1 MKQCHDRT
9 RNQGS
14 AIWIFGMLL
23 LAWSLPL
30 MAAELDRVVAV
41 VNDGVVLRSE
51 LDNQIREI
59 RARAAGQANGR
70 LPPDDVLERQVL
82 EQMIQKEIQIQL
94 ATRTGIKVSDDAVNQ
109 AIAGIARRNNMRLE
123 DFIAAVE
130 AQGLSYQALRE
141 DIRDDISIDQL
152 RQREIA
158 RKIVVTD
165 REIANQLETLEGL
178 DDTENGAEDKKMM
191 VSETRARHILMRP
204 SVVMDEAKIR
214 TTLADVRSQLVAG
227 ADFAELAKQYSEDP
241 TADQGGELGWLPRGA
256 TVPEFQQVM
265 DALEPGQ
272 VSEPFRSRFGWHLV
286 QVLERRQRD
295 ATDEALREQ
304 ARQMVFQRKLE
315 EATAAWVRRL
325 REEAYVEIRL
335 DPAS

>member
-59 RARAAGQANGR
+59 RTRAAGQANGR

-165 REIANQLETLEGL
+165 REIANQLETLEGR
-178 DDTENGAEDKKMM
+178 DGTENGAEDKKMM

-204 SVVMDEAKIR
+204 SVVMDETKIR

>member
-1 MKQCHDRT
+1 
-9 RNQGS
+9 
-14 AIWIFGMLL
+14 MLL

>member
-1 MKQCHDRT
+1 
-9 RNQGS
+9 
-14 AIWIFGMLL
+14 MLL

-59 RARAAGQANGR
+59 RTRAAGQANGR

-165 REIANQLETLEGL
+165 REIANQLETLEGH
-178 DDTENGAEDKKMM
+178 DGTENGAEDKKMM

-204 SVVMDEAKIR
+204 SVVMDETKIR

>member
-1 MKQCHDRT
+1 
-9 RNQGS
+9 
-14 AIWIFGMLL
+14 MLL

-214 TTLADVRSQLVAG
+214 TTLADVRSQLVAE

-304 ARQMVFQRKLE
+304 ARQLVFQRKLE

>member
-1 MKQCHDRT
+1 
-9 RNQGS
+9 
-14 AIWIFGMLL
+14 MLL

-304 ARQMVFQRKLE
+304 A
-315 EATAAWVRRL
+315 
-325 REEAYVEIRL
+325 
-335 DPAS
+335 P

>member
-1 MKQCHDRT
+1 
-9 RNQGS
+9 
-14 AIWIFGMLL
+14 MLL

-30 MAAELDRVVAV
+30 MAAQLDRVVAV

-59 RARAAGQANGR
+59 RTRAAGQANGR

-304 ARQMVFQRKLE
+304 ARQLVFQRKLE

>member
-1 MKQCHDRT
+1 
-9 RNQGS
+9 
-14 AIWIFGMLL
+14 MLL

-59 RARAAGQANGR
+59 RTRAAGQANGR

-178 DDTENGAEDKKMM
+178 DGTENGAEDKKMM

-204 SVVMDEAKIR
+204 SVVMDETKIR

-304 ARQMVFQRKLE
+304 ARQLVFQRKLE

>member
-82 EQMIQKEIQIQL
+82 EQLIQKEIQIQL

-304 ARQMVFQRKLE
+304 ARQLVFQRKLE

>member
-1 MKQCHDRT
+1 
-9 RNQGS
+9 
-14 AIWIFGMLL
+14 MLL

-178 DDTENGAEDKKMM
+178 DGTENGAEDKKMM

-204 SVVMDEAKIR
+204 SVVMDETKIR

>member
-1 MKQCHDRT
+1 
-9 RNQGS
+9 
-14 AIWIFGMLL
+14 MLL

-30 MAAELDRVVAV
+30 MAAQLDRVVAV

-59 RARAAGQANGR
+59 RTRAAGQANGR

-304 ARQMVFQRKLE
+304 ARQLVFQRKLE
-315 EATAAWVRRL
+315 EASAAWVRRL

>member
-1 MKQCHDRT
+1 
-9 RNQGS
+9 
-14 AIWIFGMLL
+14 MLL

-59 RARAAGQANGR
+59 RTRAAGQANGR
-70 LPPDDVLERQVL
+70 LPPNDVLERQVL

-178 DDTENGAEDKKMM
+178 DGTENGAEDKKMM

-204 SVVMDEAKIR
+204 SVVMDETKIR

-304 ARQMVFQRKLE
+304 ARQLVFQRKLE
-315 EATAAWVRRL
+315 EASAAWVRRL

>member
-1 MKQCHDRT
+1 
-9 RNQGS
+9 
-14 AIWIFGMLL
+14 MLL

-59 RARAAGQANGR
+59 RTRAAGQANGR

>member
-1 MKQCHDRT
+1 
-9 RNQGS
+9 
-14 AIWIFGMLL
+14 MLL

-59 RARAAGQANGR
+59 RTRAAGQANGR

-158 RKIVVTD
+158 RKIMVTD

-178 DDTENGAEDKKMM
+178 DGTENGAEDKKMM

-204 SVVMDEAKIR
+204 SVVMDETKIR
-214 TTLADVRSQLVAG
+214 TILADVRRQLVAG
-227 ADFAELAKQYSEDP
+227 ADFADLAKQYSEDP

>member
-1 MKQCHDRT
+1 
-9 RNQGS
+9 
-14 AIWIFGMLL
+14 MLL

-30 MAAELDRVVAV
+30 MAAQLDRVVAV

-59 RARAAGQANGR
+59 RTRAAGQANGR

-178 DDTENGAEDKKMM
+178 DGTENGAEDKKMM

-204 SVVMDEAKIR
+204 SVVMDETKIR

-304 ARQMVFQRKLE
+304 ARQLVFQRKLE
-315 EATAAWVRRL
+315 EASAAWVRRL

>member
-1 MKQCHDRT
+1 
-9 RNQGS
+9 
-14 AIWIFGMLL
+14 MLL

-59 RARAAGQANGR
+59 RTRAAGQANGR

-158 RKIVVTD
+158 RKIMVTD

-178 DDTENGAEDKKMM
+178 DGTENGAEDKKMM

-204 SVVMDEAKIR
+204 SVVMDETKIR

-304 ARQMVFQRKLE
+304 ARQLVFQRKLE
-315 EATAAWVRRL
+315 EASAAWVRRL

>member
-1 MKQCHDRT
+1 
-9 RNQGS
+9 
-14 AIWIFGMLL
+14 MLL

-59 RARAAGQANGR
+59 RTRAAGQANGR

-178 DDTENGAEDKKMM
+178 DGTENGAEDKKMM

-204 SVVMDEAKIR
+204 SVVMDETKIR

-304 ARQMVFQRKLE
+304 ARQLVFQRKLE
-315 EATAAWVRRL
+315 EASAAWVRRL

>member
-1 MKQCHDRT
+1 
-9 RNQGS
+9 
-14 AIWIFGMLL
+14 MLL

-51 LDNQIREI
+51 LENQIREI
-59 RARAAGQANGR
+59 RSRAAGQTKSR

-82 EQMIQKEIQIQL
+82 EQMIQKEIQIQM
-94 ATRTGIKVSDDAVNQ
+94 AARTGIKVSDDAVNQ

-141 DIRDDISIDQL
+141 DIRNDISIEQL

-158 RKIVVTD
+158 RKIVVTE
-165 REIANQLETLEGL
+165 REIANQLETLEGR
-178 DDTENGAEDKKMM
+178 DGTERGAQDKKLM

-204 SVVMDEAKIR
+204 SVVMDETKIR
-214 TTLADVRSQLVAG
+214 TILADVRRQLVAG
-227 ADFAELAKQYSEDP
+227 ADFADLAKQYSEDP

-265 DALEPGQ
+265 DTLEPGQ
-272 VSEPFRSRFGWHLV
+272 ISEPFRSRFGWHLV

-304 ARQMVFQRKLE
+304 ARQLVFQRKLE

>member
-1 MKQCHDRT
+1 
-9 RNQGS
+9 
-14 AIWIFGMLL
+14 MLL

-59 RARAAGQANGR
+59 RTRAAGQANGR

-178 DDTENGAEDKKMM
+178 DGTENGAEDKKMI

-204 SVVMDEAKIR
+204 SVVMDETKIR

-227 ADFAELAKQYSEDP
+227 ADFTELAKQYSEDP

-304 ARQMVFQRKLE
+304 ARQLVLQRKLE
-315 EATAAWVRRL
+315 EASAAWVRRL

>member
-304 ARQMVFQRKLE
+304 ARQLVFQRKLE

>member
-1 MKQCHDRT
+1 
-9 RNQGS
+9 
-14 AIWIFGMLL
+14 MLL

-59 RARAAGQANGR
+59 RTRAAGQANGR

-165 REIANQLETLEGL
+165 REIANQLETLEGR
-178 DDTENGAEDKKMM
+178 DGTENGAEDKKMM

-204 SVVMDEAKIR
+204 SVVMDETKIR

>member
-1 MKQCHDRT
+1 
-9 RNQGS
+9 
-14 AIWIFGMLL
+14 MLL

-304 ARQMVFQRKLE
+304 ARQLVFQRKLE

>member
-1 MKQCHDRT
+1 
-9 RNQGS
+9 
-14 AIWIFGMLL
+14 MLL

-59 RARAAGQANGR
+59 RTRAAGQANGR

-178 DDTENGAEDKKMM
+178 DGTENGAEDKKMM

-204 SVVMDEAKIR
+204 SVVMDETKIR

-227 ADFAELAKQYSEDP
+227 ADFTELAKQYSEDP

-304 ARQMVFQRKLE
+304 ARQLVFQRKLE
-315 EATAAWVRRL
+315 EASAAWVRRL